1 MKNGLNKQET
11 QFLNDNTDS
20 IPALSTSKCPKLAS
34 KEAFFVLLNKPVP
47 KSVPIR
53 KRFTMDIKPYKLPVI
68 IRSKSGDWFVR
79 FWYEYPDKPGKFK
92 VFQVRDGINRIHD
105 PVKKEREIKKLRKD
119 VKYWLEVKGYNPFKT
134 QNQITEALTTVK
146 AKIAEREKK
155 MLLSEAVTWF
165 LEQKGEK
172 GKSIKTIRG
181 YEYNLKPFVE
191 WCATKDISRIDEPT
205 VDHIESYL
213 SERLKQGWTART
225 YNNVTNTITG
235 FFNYL
240 VAKRKLAVN
249 PIGTGM
255 IDRIKST
262 AEKNRY
268 YDAAMV
274 EKIMPEVKKKPQL
287 RRFILWTYYSCARGS
302 ELRALKIKNV
312 DIKLKKITITA
323 ESGKTGEHIGARA
336 IPICNELMD
345 IIKEEKLNELN
356 PEWYVFGSTGKPSA
370 KPLSHELM
378 SRHYLAIKDKLKID
392 RNYTIYS
399 FKHTRVVDLLVAG
412 FEPIKVMRITGHT
425 DWASFEKYTRELG
438 VVMDKTLTGDTLTL
452 NI

>member
-11 QFLNDNTDS
+11 HFLNDDVDS
-20 IPALSTSKCPKLAS
+20 IPALSTLQTPKLAS
-34 KEAFFVLLNKPVP
+34 KEAFFVLEKKPVP

-68 IRSKSGDWFVR
+68 IRPKSGDWFVR
-79 FWYEYPDKPGKFK
+79 FWYELPDRPGKFK
-92 VFQVRDGINRIHD
+92 AFHVRDGINRIHD
-105 PVKKEREIKKLRKD
+105 PIEKEKAIAELCKD
-119 VKYWLEVKGYNPFKT
+119 VKFWLEKKDYNPFDKE
-134 QNQITEALTTVK
+134 NQIKEKVTTIR
-146 AKIAEREKK
+146 AKVGELNKK
-155 MLLSEAVTWF
+155 MLLSESLTWF
-165 LEQKGEK
+165 LGQKAEK
-172 GKSIKTIRG
+172 GKSDKTTRG
-181 YEYNLKPFVE
+181 YEYHLKPFVE
-191 WCATKDISRIDEPT
+191 WCAKKELLRIDEPT
-205 VDHIESYL
+205 IDHIENYL
-213 SERLKQGWTART
+213 SERLKLGWTART
-225 YNNVTNTITG
+225 YNNVTNTLTG

-240 VAKRKLAVN
+240 VAKRKLAVT

-255 IDRIKST
+255 IDRIKNT

-268 YDAAMV
+268 YEPAIR
-274 EKIMPEVKKKPQL
+274 ELIMPEVKKKPQL

-312 DIKLKKITITA
+312 DLKLKKITITA
-323 ESGKTGEHIGARA
+323 ESGKTGEYVGARS

-345 IIKEEKLNELN
+345 ILKEEKLKDLN
-356 PEWYVFGSTGKPSA
+356 PDWYVFGRTGEPSA

-399 FKHTRVVDLLVAG
+399 WKHTRVCDLLVAG

-425 DWASFEKYTRELG
+425 DYASFEKYTRELG